1 MYIMNIIYF
10 LCILYIH
17 LFYKHYIHLWM
28 HVNSMNNSDRPLCC
42 SVCVFVRWLPA
53 WQTQALWAS
62 EKQLTAWWD
71 HLSASLVQRMVFL
84 NACPCV
90 IWLQGFSCTWRF
102 WRACRTICRHPSNLV
117 ALGLLRCVSR
127 DLEKKHQW
135 GGADDFASWSRRVW
149 SGGTWQNLGAFPCCN
164 CWKPQWQHVFFWT
177 SSRKVYLKSP

>member
-28 HVNSMNNSDRPLCC
+28 HVNSMNNSERPLCC

-127 DLEKKHQW
+127 DLEKKTSMRWSWWFRILESKGMVRRHLAKF
-135 GGADDFASWSRRVW
+135 GGISMLQLLKTAMATCFSL
-149 SGGTWQNLGAFPCCN
+149 NLEQEGIP
-164 CWKPQWQHVFFWT
+164 
-177 SSRKVYLKSP
+177 

>member
-1 MYIMNIIYF
+1 MWIRWITVSVHCAAPCVSLWGDCQPGKLKLCEPQKNSWLLGEII
-10 LCILYIH
+10 
-17 LFYKHYIHLWM
+17 W
-28 HVNSMNNSDRPLCC
+28 
-42 SVCVFVRWLPA
+42 
-53 WQTQALWAS
+53 
-62 EKQLTAWWD
+62 
-71 HLSASLVQRMVFL
+71 SASLVQRMVFL

-164 CWKPQWQHVFFWT
+164 CWNRNGNMFFFEPRAGRYT
-177 SSRKVYLKSP
+177 LRVHRLFNFCSHLPSLCCFDLVSVA